1 MSDKNVRIMDEL
13 MQTIATTDEWEDIQE
28 NDPDIKRADRELVE
42 TLHEVSNLIPKEL
55 YSKIEETIYGY
66 TNAIEFAAMLY
77 GIHVVT
83 AIRDVSARPLTCRG
97 MSWPGQGGR
106 RYD

>member
-13 MQTIATTDEWEDIQE
+13 MQTIAQTDEWEDIQE

-42 TLHEVSNLIPKEL
+42 ALREVSSLIPHEL
-55 YSKIEETIYGY
+55 YSKLEEAVYSY
-66 TNAIEFAAMLY
+66 SNAVEWAAMLY

-83 AIRDVSARPLTCRG
+83 AIRDVSARPFDLSRYIMART
-97 MSWPGQGGR
+97 GR
-106 RYD
+106 ATA